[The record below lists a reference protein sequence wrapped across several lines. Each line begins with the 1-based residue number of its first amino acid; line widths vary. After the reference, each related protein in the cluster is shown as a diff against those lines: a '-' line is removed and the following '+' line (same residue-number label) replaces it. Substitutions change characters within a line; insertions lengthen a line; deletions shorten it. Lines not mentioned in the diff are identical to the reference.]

1 MAESLPATFS
11 PFAPL
16 DATAPTGAP
25 PPLIRHTL
33 LFRAKLVWPG
43 KLQCST
49 TRLGF
54 KLNTEAG
61 QSYDAFEDVDLDN
74 STTHHSGLFFRI
86 KGSASSTAA
95 IDMGKWHAAIEKIIA
110 MKLKSA
116 VGVLGAMAEKW
127 QRNSPMQ

>member
-1 MAESLPATFS
+1 MPLWILLLPQELKDKEDALAAASSSSSSSSS
-11 PFAPL
+11 PP
-16 DATAPTGAP
+16 
-25 PPLIRHTL
+25 
-33 LFRAKLVWPG
+33 
-43 KLQCST
+43 T

-127 QRNSPMQ
+127 QRNSPMQKH